1 MREDLRLRRC
11 LVFSVWCLIAVGG
24 LSACRAG
31 DRQMTVGRQALRPVL
46 LPDLSGAAKTVQ
58 VQVRERHAAVTAAV
72 ENRASTDAARGA
84 AYGEL
89 GKLLLGG
96 EYFDSAEA
104 CFLNAQALMPSEMRW
119 PYYLGHVS
127 RKRGDPAKSAQQFEQ
142 ALRLNPNH
150 EATLFWL
157 ADVYLTLGRME
168 SAEPLLAKSL
178 SLGLRSPA
186 ALYGMGRIAL
196 ARKNYQEAVKLF
208 EEALSLDPAATILH
222 YPLAT
227 AYRGLGQT
235 EQADNHLRR
244 RGDVSVTTPDP
255 LMKEVDG
262 LLETALAYEARGLRS
277 FETGQWAE
285 AAAYFRKGV
294 ELEPENPSV
303 RHKLGTAL
311 ALMGDARGAEEQFQI
326 VVRQSPE
333 FAKAHYSLGLLMES
347 SGRRQKAV
355 DEMSLAVRYNPNY
368 VDAHL
373 RLAELLLQTGQAGA
387 ALARYEQ
394 AINVDPRQ
402 PRARYG
408 YAMALVRLGR
418 FREVRDW
425 LNDAIRLHPG
435 EPGFVHALAR
445 VLVAAPDDAVRDGSR
460 AMTMVQD
467 LLKGPQTVELGETMA
482 MALAELGQYADAVA
496 LQRKVLSAAMQEGR
510 QDLVA
515 GLTSNLQRY
524 ERRQPCRVPWTI
536 EPEFL
541 TGETS

>member
-1 MREDLRLRRC
+1 LPI
-11 LVFSVWCLIAVGG
+11 VCLIG
-24 LSACRAG
+24 LLMPGCAPESSSSESSSAPTSNTTG
-31 DRQMTVGRQALRPVL
+31 SQALRPVL
-46 LPDLSGAAKTVQ
+46 LPDLSAAAKTAQ
-58 VQVRERHAAVTAAV
+58 AQVRERHAAVTAAV
-72 ENRASTDAARGA
+72 ENQASTDAARGE

-104 CFLNAQALMPSEMRW
+104 CFLNAQALVPSEMRW
-119 PYYLGHVS
+119 PYYLGQVY
-127 RKRGDPAKSAQQFEQ
+127 RKKGDPAKSAEQFEQ

-208 EEALSLDPAATILH
+208 EEALSLDPAASILH

-285 AAAYFRKGV
+285 AAAYFRKGI

-355 DEMSLAVRYNPNY
+355 DEMSLAVRYDPNY

-373 RLAELLLQTGQAGA
+373 RLAELLLQTGQARA
-387 ALARYEQ
+387 ALARYEH
-394 AINVDPRQ
+394 AISIDPRQ

-425 LNDAIRLHPG
+425 LNDAIMLHPG

-467 LLKGPQTVELGETMA
+467 LLNGPQTVELGETMA

-524 ERRQPCRVPWTI
+524 ERQQPCRVPWTI